1 MLRDALTHTAD
12 SFYCGY
18 YTWMMGNTIQSA
30 ANKHNVNGNKSE
42 KFQGS
47 WIGMVNYEL
56 LIKIQLIVKLKFV
69 TMLEFLNRCHFPT
82 HLSFLRTLSVD
93 IFKFLMQ
100 F

>member
-1 MLRDALTHTAD
+1 MLRDALTHSAD

-69 TMLEFLNRCHFPT
+69 TMSEFLTLLLAILLYNIFHFFGLCLLT
-82 HLSFLRTLSVD
+82 FSNF
-93 IFKFLMQ
+93 
-100 F
+100 